1 MTQKEFESKD
11 RYCNLPVMPETMT
24 VSTRLTLKDYLVFR
38 RTCAGL
44 GWSMHAVLRLMISA
58 FLLRI
63 GEQIGENPPISHPL
77 EAAYRRDLR
86 RKCRVLPRGW

>member
-1 MTQKEFESKD
+1 MTQKEFMSKD
-11 RYCNLPVMPETMT
+11 HYSTLPIMPETMT
-24 VSTRLTLKDYLVFR
+24 VSTRLTLGDYLVFR

-77 EAAYRRDLR
+77 EAAYRKDLR
-86 RKCRVLPRGW
+86 RKKRILPRNW